1 MNLSLKRFQIFRVGT
16 HQDSKG
22 RRRQFSAQMLKDIA
36 DEHNSRTNGRAALF
50 IGHGEYREIGKFP
63 KGLKP
68 LGLVHELEFDGKKS
82 VCQCLYY
89 RRIVEHG
96 KKRHV

>member
-16 HQDSKG
+16 HWDSKG

-50 IGHGEYREIGKFP
+50 IGHGE
-63 KGLKP
+63 
-68 LGLVHELEFDGKKS
+68 
-82 VCQCLYY
+82 
-89 RRIVEHG
+89 
-96 KKRHV
+96 